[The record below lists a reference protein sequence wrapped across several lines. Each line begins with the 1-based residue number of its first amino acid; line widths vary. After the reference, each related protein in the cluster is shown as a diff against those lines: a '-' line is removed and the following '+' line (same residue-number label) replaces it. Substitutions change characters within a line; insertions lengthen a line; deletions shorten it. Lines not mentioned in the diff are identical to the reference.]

1 MIHVR
6 YEGRSF
12 DINEMNMN
20 ARAAN
25 MNDEQIKEQ
34 VARQLQIDKNKLD
47 FYVVDR
53 TQNGDFIV
61 RPEAVYG

>member
-1 MIHVR
+1 MVHVR

-12 DINEMNMN
+12 DFAE
-20 ARAAN
+20 AQLRLRAG
-25 MNDEQIKEQ
+25 MSDLEVKEQ
-34 VARQLQIDKNKLD
+34 VARHFDVGAERLD

-53 TQNGDFIV
+53 TPQGDMVV